1 MGETDGAAAVN
12 LAHIVDAHP
21 ADRPALISA
30 NQVVT
35 YGELRDQVARARG
48 GLVAL
53 GVGDGDRVAIVA
65 GNGIPFVVA
74 YLAAAGV
81 GAVTVPLN
89 PASPAPELQRELDVV
104 AASTVI
110 LGRGVPGVWR
120 DVEAPSVEHVVT
132 VDADAVDG
140 ATTWSELLA
149 AEPHEAVLDVAP
161 DHLVV
166 LMFTSGTAGSPRAAM
181 LTHGNLL
188 ANQRQAL
195 GVPGMVT
202 ADELVYGVLPLYHI
216 FGLNVMLGLTLAA
229 GGTVLLVQRF
239 DPATAIE
246 SIQARKVTAVPGVPS
261 MWSAFAHL
269 DDAPADAFATVHRG
283 SSGAARLPVAVA
295 ERIRDRF
302 GLELSEGYGLTEASP
317 IVSTSAGL
325 TARFGS
331 VGRVVEGVEV
341 RVVDEQGQDVLV
353 GDAGEVW
360 VRGDNVF
367 AGYLDDPEATARV
380 LTPDGWLR
388 TGDVAILDEDG
399 YLYLVDRAKDLIIVS
414 GFNVFP
420 AEVEDVLAGHP
431 GVAEVGVVGV
441 PHPHTGEAVKAYVVL
456 EPGAELDEDGLVD
469 HARDHLARY
478 KCPTKVVF
486 VDQLPKNTSGKLVRR
501 CLDDDLLAT

>member
-1 MGETDGAAAVN
+1 
-12 LAHIVDAHP
+12 
-21 ADRPALISA
+21 
-30 NQVVT
+30 
-35 YGELRDQVARARG
+35 
-48 GLVAL
+48 
-53 GVGDGDRVAIVA
+53 
-65 GNGIPFVVA
+65 
-74 YLAAAGV
+74 
-81 GAVTVPLN
+81 
-89 PASPAPELQRELDVV
+89 
-104 AASTVI
+104 
-110 LGRGVPGVWR
+110 VWR

-132 VDADAVDG
+132 VDAGAVAG

-149 AEPHEAVLDVAP
+149 AERHEAVLDVAP

-181 LTHGNLL
+181 LTHRNLL

-195 GVPGMVT
+195 AAAGTVT
-202 ADELVYGVLPLYHI
+202 ADDVVYGVLPLSHI
-216 FGLNVMLGLTLAA
+216 YGLNVTLGLTLAA
-229 GGTVLLVQRF
+229 GGTLLLVQRF

-246 SIQARKVTAVPGVPS
+246 SIQARNVTAVPGVPS
-261 MWSAFAHL
+261 MWSAFAQF
-269 DDAPADAFATVHRG
+269 DDAPADAFATVRRG
-283 SSGAARLPVAVA
+283 SSGAARLPVRVA

-317 IVSTSAGL
+317 IVSTSSGL

-331 VGRVVEGVEV
+331 VGRVVDGVEL
-341 RVVDEQGQDVLV
+341 RVVDDQGVDVLV

-367 AGYLDDPEATARV
+367 VGYLDDPEATARV

-420 AEVEDVLAGHP
+420 AEVEDVLAAHP

-441 PHPHTGEAVKAYVVL
+441 PHPYTGEAVKAYVVL

-469 HARDHLARY
+469 HAHDHLARY

-486 VDQLPKNTSGKLVRR
+486 VDQLPKNATGKLVRR
-501 CLDDDLLAT
+501 HLDDDSLTS